1 MSGSEIWTIKKLIQW
16 TAGYFRNHGVEEA
29 RLDAEILLGYVLG
42 RPRIYLYTNY
52 DQIMNKEELARY
64 RELIRRRAAGYC
76 TAVLIGEKEFM
87 GIPFRVNEHV
97 LVPRPD
103 TEAWLEKVI
112 QRFRNLPDIS
122 MLDLGTGSGALAV
135 SFLYYCKEARGVAV
149 DISEKALETAKTN
162 GERAGISDRVE
173 FRRGDFLDALRED
186 ERFDVILSN
195 PPYIPSGDIDGLAEE
210 VRREPRIALDGG
222 ADGLKF
228 YRALGE
234 KAACFLRPGGLLAA
248 EVGIGQA
255 ETVRTFFEN
264 GGLTDIEIIPDYGGV
279 DRAVCGKR
287 PDDRAE

>member
-186 ERFDVILSN
+186 EQFDVILSN

-222 ADGLKF
+222 PDGLKF

-234 KAACFLRPGGLLAA
+234 KAVRFLRPGGLLAA

>member
-29 RLDAEILLGYVLG
+29 RLDAELLLGYVLG

-222 ADGLKF
+222 PDGLKF
-228 YRALGE
+228 YRTLGE
-234 KAACFLRPGGLLAA
+234 KAVRFLRPGGLLAA

-255 ETVRTFFEN
+255 ETVRAFFEN

>member
-186 ERFDVILSN
+186 EQFDVILSN

-222 ADGLKF
+222 PDGLKF
-228 YRALGE
+228 YRTLGE
-234 KAACFLRPGGLLAA
+234 KAVRFLRPGGLLAA

>member
-29 RLDAEILLGYVLG
+29 RLDAELLLGYVLG
-42 RPRIYLYTNY
+42 KPRIYLYTNY

-122 MLDLGTGSGALAV
+122 VLDLGTGSGALAV

-149 DISEKALETAKTN
+149 DISEEALGTAKTN

-186 ERFDVILSN
+186 EQFDVILSN

-222 ADGLKF
+222 PDGLKF

-234 KAACFLRPGGLLAA
+234 KAARFLRPGGLIAA

-255 ETVRTFFEN
+255 ETVRAFFEN

>member
-186 ERFDVILSN
+186 EQFDVILSN

-222 ADGLKF
+222 PDGLKF
-228 YRALGE
+228 YRTLGE
-234 KAACFLRPGGLLAA
+234 KAVRFLRPGGLLAA

-287 PDDRAE
+287 PDDQAE

>member
-135 SFLYYCKEARGVAV
+135 SFLYYCKEAWGVAV

-186 ERFDVILSN
+186 EQFDVILSN

-222 ADGLKF
+222 PDGLKF
-228 YRALGE
+228 YRTLGE
-234 KAACFLRPGGLLAA
+234 KAVRFLRPGGLLAA

>member
-29 RLDAEILLGYVLG
+29 RLDAELLLGYVLG
-42 RPRIYLYTNY
+42 KPRIYLYTNY

-76 TAVLIGEKEFM
+76 IAVLIGEKEFM

-186 ERFDVILSN
+186 EQFDVILSN

-222 ADGLKF
+222 PDGLKF
-228 YRALGE
+228 YRTLGE
-234 KAACFLRPGGLLAA
+234 KAVRFLRPGGLLAA

>member
-87 GIPFRVNEHV
+87 GIHFRVNEHV

-186 ERFDVILSN
+186 EQFDVILSN

-222 ADGLKF
+222 PDGLKF
-228 YRALGE
+228 YRTLGE
-234 KAACFLRPGGLLAA
+234 KAVRFLRPGGLLAA

>member
-29 RLDAEILLGYVLG
+29 RLDAELLLGYVLG
-42 RPRIYLYTNY
+42 KPRIYLYTNY

-122 MLDLGTGSGALAV
+122 VLDLGTGSGALAV

-149 DISEKALETAKTN
+149 DISEEALETAKTN

-186 ERFDVILSN
+186 EQFDVILSN

-222 ADGLKF
+222 PDGLKF
-228 YRALGE
+228 YRTLGE
-234 KAACFLRPGGLLAA
+234 KAVRFLRPGGLLAA

-264 GGLTDIEIIPDYGGV
+264 GGLTDIEIIPDYSGV

>member
-16 TAGYFRNHGVEEA
+16 TAGYFRNYGVEEA

-122 MLDLGTGSGALAV
+122 VLDLGTGSGALAV

-149 DISEKALETAKTN
+149 DISEEALETAKTN

-234 KAACFLRPGGLLAA
+234 KAARFLRPGGLLAA

>member
-29 RLDAEILLGYVLG
+29 RLDAELLLGYVLG
-42 RPRIYLYTNY
+42 KPRIYLYTNY

-122 MLDLGTGSGALAV
+122 VLDLGTGSGALAV

-186 ERFDVILSN
+186 EQFDVILSN

-222 ADGLKF
+222 PDGLKF
-228 YRALGE
+228 YRTLGE
-234 KAACFLRPGGLLAA
+234 KAVRFLRPGGLLAA

>member
-29 RLDAEILLGYVLG
+29 RLDAELLLGYVLG
-42 RPRIYLYTNY
+42 KPRIYLYTNY

-222 ADGLKF
+222 PDGLKF

-234 KAACFLRPGGLLAA
+234 KAVRFLRPGGLIAA

-255 ETVRTFFEN
+255 ETVRAFFEN

>member
-162 GERAGISDRVE
+162 GERAGISDRGE

-186 ERFDVILSN
+186 EQFDVILSN
-195 PPYIPSGDIDGLAEE
+195 PPYIPSGDIDGLAGE

-222 ADGLKF
+222 PDGLKF
-228 YRALGE
+228 YRTLGE
-234 KAACFLRPGGLLAA
+234 KAVRFLRPGGLLAA

>member
-1 MSGSEIWTIKKLIQW
+1 MSGAEIWTIKKLIQW

-29 RLDAEILLGYVLG
+29 RLDAELLLGYVLG

-186 ERFDVILSN
+186 EQFDVILSN

-222 ADGLKF
+222 PDGLKF
-228 YRALGE
+228 YRTLGE
-234 KAACFLRPGGLLAA
+234 KAVRFLRPGGLLAA

>member
-29 RLDAEILLGYVLG
+29 RLDAELLLGYVLG
-42 RPRIYLYTNY
+42 KPRIYLYTNY

-122 MLDLGTGSGALAV
+122 VLDLGTGSGALAV

-222 ADGLKF
+222 PDGLKF

>member
-1 MSGSEIWTIKKLIQW
+1 MSGAEIWTIKKLIQW

-29 RLDAEILLGYVLG
+29 RLDAELLLGYVLG
-42 RPRIYLYTNY
+42 KPRIYLYTNY

-122 MLDLGTGSGALAV
+122 VLDLGTGSGALAV

-186 ERFDVILSN
+186 EQFDVILSN

-222 ADGLKF
+222 PDGLKF

-234 KAACFLRPGGLLAA
+234 KAVRFLRPGGLLAA

>member
-29 RLDAEILLGYVLG
+29 RLDAELLLGYVLG

-103 TEAWLEKVI
+103 TEAWLERVI

-186 ERFDVILSN
+186 EQFDVILSN

-222 ADGLKF
+222 PDGLKF
-228 YRALGE
+228 YRTLGE
-234 KAACFLRPGGLLAA
+234 KAVRFLRPGGLLAA

>member
-186 ERFDVILSN
+186 EQFDVILSN

-222 ADGLKF
+222 PDGLKF

-234 KAACFLRPGGLLAA
+234 KAVRFLRPGGLIAA

-255 ETVRTFFEN
+255 ETVRAFFEN

>member
-186 ERFDVILSN
+186 EQFDVILSN

-222 ADGLKF
+222 PDGLKF
-228 YRALGE
+228 YRTLGE
-234 KAACFLRPGGLLAA
+234 KAVRFLRPGGLLAA

-255 ETVRTFFEN
+255 ETVRAFFEN

>member
-186 ERFDVILSN
+186 EQFDVILSN

-222 ADGLKF
+222 PDGLKF
-228 YRALGE
+228 YRTLGE
-234 KAACFLRPGGLLAA
+234 KAVRFLRPGGLLAA

-279 DRAVCGKR
+279 DRAVCGKF

>member
-173 FRRGDFLDALRED
+173 FRRGDFLDVLRED
-186 ERFDVILSN
+186 EQFDVILSN

-222 ADGLKF
+222 PDGLKF
-228 YRALGE
+228 YRTLGE
-234 KAACFLRPGGLLAA
+234 KAVRFLRPGGLLAA

-255 ETVRTFFEN
+255 KTVRTFFEN

>member
-29 RLDAEILLGYVLG
+29 RLDAELLLGYVLG

-173 FRRGDFLDALRED
+173 FRRGDFLNALRED
-186 ERFDVILSN
+186 EQFDVILSN

-222 ADGLKF
+222 PDGLKF
-228 YRALGE
+228 YRTLGE
-234 KAACFLRPGGLLAA
+234 KAVRFLRPGGLLAA

>member
-29 RLDAEILLGYVLG
+29 RLDAELLLGYVLE

-186 ERFDVILSN
+186 EQFDVILSN

-222 ADGLKF
+222 PDGLKF
-228 YRALGE
+228 YRTLGE
-234 KAACFLRPGGLLAA
+234 KAVRFLRPGGLLAA

>member
-186 ERFDVILSN
+186 EQFEVILSN

-222 ADGLKF
+222 PDGLKF
-228 YRALGE
+228 YRTLGE
-234 KAACFLRPGGLLAA
+234 KAVRFLRPGGLLAA

>member
-173 FRRGDFLDALRED
+173 FRRGNFLDALRED
-186 ERFDVILSN
+186 EQFDVILSN

-222 ADGLKF
+222 PDGLKF
-228 YRALGE
+228 YRTLGE
-234 KAACFLRPGGLLAA
+234 KAVRFLRPGGLLAA

>member
-29 RLDAEILLGYVLG
+29 RLDAELLLGYVLG
-42 RPRIYLYTNY
+42 KPRIYLYTNY

-122 MLDLGTGSGALAV
+122 VLDLGTGSGALAV

-149 DISEKALETAKTN
+149 DISEEALEMAKTN

-186 ERFDVILSN
+186 EQFDVILSN

-222 ADGLKF
+222 PDGLKF

-234 KAACFLRPGGLLAA
+234 KAVRFLRPGGLIAA

-255 ETVRTFFEN
+255 ETVRAFFEN

>member
-122 MLDLGTGSGALAV
+122 VLDLGTGSGALAV

>member
-29 RLDAEILLGYVLG
+29 RLDAELLLGYVLG
-42 RPRIYLYTNY
+42 KPRIYLYTNY

-64 RELIRRRAAGYC
+64 RELIRRRSAGYC

-122 MLDLGTGSGALAV
+122 VLDLGTGSGALAV

-186 ERFDVILSN
+186 EQFDVILSN

-222 ADGLKF
+222 PDGLKF
-228 YRALGE
+228 YRTLGE
-234 KAACFLRPGGLLAA
+234 KAVRFLRPGGLIAA

-255 ETVRTFFEN
+255 ETVRAFFEN

>member
-29 RLDAEILLGYVLG
+29 RLDAELLLGYVLG
-42 RPRIYLYTNY
+42 KPRIYLYTNY

-122 MLDLGTGSGALAV
+122 VLDLGTGSGALAV

-173 FRRGDFLDALRED
+173 FRRGDFLDALREN
-186 ERFDVILSN
+186 EQFDVILSN

-222 ADGLKF
+222 PDGLKF
-228 YRALGE
+228 YRTLGE
-234 KAACFLRPGGLLAA
+234 KAVRFLRPGGLLAA

>member
-186 ERFDVILSN
+186 EQFDVILSN

-222 ADGLKF
+222 SDGLKF
-228 YRALGE
+228 YRTLGE
-234 KAACFLRPGGLLAA
+234 KAVRFLRPGGLLAA

>member
-29 RLDAEILLGYVLG
+29 RLDAELLLGYVLG

-103 TEAWLEKVI
+103 TEAWLERVI

-186 ERFDVILSN
+186 EQFDVILSN

-222 ADGLKF
+222 PDGLKF
-228 YRALGE
+228 YRTLGE
-234 KAACFLRPGGLLAA
+234 KAVHFLRPGGLLAA

>member
-1 MSGSEIWTIKKLIQW
+1 
-16 TAGYFRNHGVEEA
+16 
-29 RLDAEILLGYVLG
+29 
-42 RPRIYLYTNY
+42 
-52 DQIMNKEELARY
+52 
-64 RELIRRRAAGYC
+64 
-76 TAVLIGEKEFM
+76 
-87 GIPFRVNEHV
+87 
-97 LVPRPD
+97 
-103 TEAWLEKVI
+103 
-112 QRFRNLPDIS
+112 

-149 DISEKALETAKTN
+149 DISEEALETAKTN

-186 ERFDVILSN
+186 EQFDVIDVILSN

-234 KAACFLRPGGLLAA
+234 KAARFLRPGGLLAA

-255 ETVRTFFEN
+255 ETVRAFFEN
-264 GGLTDIEIIPDYGGV
+264 GGLTDIESRITAALIGRSAENVRTIGRNKAGFYCKKAYDENRNHFRRQGGF
-279 DRAVCGKR
+279 
-287 PDDRAE
+287 

>member
-29 RLDAEILLGYVLG
+29 RLDAELLLGYVLG
-42 RPRIYLYTNY
+42 KPRIYLYTNY

-186 ERFDVILSN
+186 EQFDVILSN

-222 ADGLKF
+222 PDGLKF
-228 YRALGE
+228 YRTLGE
-234 KAACFLRPGGLLAA
+234 KAVRFLRPGGLLAA

>member
-29 RLDAEILLGYVLG
+29 RLDAELLLGYVLG
-42 RPRIYLYTNY
+42 KPRIYLYTNY

-122 MLDLGTGSGALAV
+122 VLDLGTGSGALAV

>member
-29 RLDAEILLGYVLG
+29 RLDAELLLGYVLG
-42 RPRIYLYTNY
+42 KPRIYLYTNY

-186 ERFDVILSN
+186 EQFDVILSN

-222 ADGLKF
+222 PDGLKF
-228 YRALGE
+228 YRTLGE
-234 KAACFLRPGGLLAA
+234 KAVRFLRPGGLLAA

-255 ETVRTFFEN
+255 ETVRAFFEN